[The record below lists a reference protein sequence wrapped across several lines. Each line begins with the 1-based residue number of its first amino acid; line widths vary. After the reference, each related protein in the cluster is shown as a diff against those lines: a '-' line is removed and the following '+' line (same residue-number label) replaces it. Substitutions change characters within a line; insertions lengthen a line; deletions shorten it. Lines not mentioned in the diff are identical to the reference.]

1 MNDTSLHREPQAAQ
15 SPGPTTFFVPIS
27 ENGPDREVQLTAV
40 QQQALEHLIEG
51 GSISKAAKVAGVSRQ
66 TIYRWIREDVDF
78 RTVYDA
84 WHRQV
89 QRSVKDR
96 MAAIGDAAMD
106 NLANA
111 IRFKGNLRASEF
123 VVKHLLA
130 QKEK

>member
-1 MNDTSLHREPQAAQ
+1 
-15 SPGPTTFFVPIS
+15 VPIS
-27 ENGPDREVQLTAV
+27 DDGPDREVQLTAP
-40 QQQALEHLIEG
+40 QQQALEYLVDG
-51 GSISKAAKVAGVSRQ
+51 GSIAKAAKFAGVSRQ
-66 TIYRWIREDVDF
+66 TIYRWIREDLDF

-84 WHRQV
+84 WHREIQK
-89 QRSVKDR
+89 SVKDR
-96 MAAIGDAAMD
+96 MAAIGDSAMD